1 MRRIEEILNLKSISC
16 KNKETSDELKE
27 LHYKA
32 NQILF
37 KYIKRYAFKDY
48 TEQLEKELTDIFIEI
63 NKCSQLNW
71 KQNQKREE
79 ILSIG
84 RQMIR
89 SLKAYNKDYK
99 YILDS
104 NVEDVIIKQISFCLF
119 KFSKQKDKMSI
130 EDKLNMLKENN
141 IFINILF
148 KYNLSPNNKSNNN
161 NLDYKVSN
169 FFKLQEQLAEQI
181 KDEIDE
187 LICYI

>member
-1 MRRIEEILNLKSISC
+1 MKRIEELINLKSISC

-37 KYIKRYAFKDY
+37 RYIKRYAFKDY

-63 NKCSQLNW
+63 NKCSHLNW

-84 RQMIR
+84 RTIIKT
-89 SLKAYNKDYK
+89 LKAYNKEFK
-99 YILDS
+99 YILNPS
-104 NVEDVIIKQISFCLF
+104 IEEVLTKQLLFCLF
-119 KFSKQKDKMSI
+119 QYSKHKEQMGI
-130 EDKLNMLKENN
+130 EDKLMMLKENN
-141 IFINILF
+141 TIIGILL
-148 KYNLSPNNKSNNN
+148 KYNLSPNNKSNNT

-181 KDEIDE
+181 KDEVDK
-187 LICYI
+187 LIHYI